1 MKKAGQVKLTAEDI
15 EGLLQRLETETLSGE
30 DLSTL
35 KAITRTYLLLIETLR
50 DKKATIKKLLGMLL
64 GSHTEKAKTVL
75 AGIAAAEKSSI
86 DKGAE
91 TMKDTGKK
99 FRGHGRKGASA
110 YTGAEKIAVPHPT
123 MHTGDMC
130 PWCERGKVYPLAGPG
145 VFVRITGGAPL
156 QSQVWETEKLRCNLC
171 GEIFAAPLPEE
182 AGPEKYDET
191 SGAMIPLLRYGSG
204 MPLNRLDQLQDSLG
218 CPLPASTQWEI
229 AEKAATRG
237 ASSMYDELMRQAAQ
251 GRIIHN
257 DDTPM
262 KILQMIGNNDD
273 GRSGIFTTGML
284 SVVDDKKIVVFRTG
298 RHHAGENMTDLLRQR
313 DPHADP
319 PIQMCD
325 ALSRN
330 TSREFN
336 TILANCLAHGR
347 RNFVDVAPSFPE
359 ECSYV
364 IETFAEVYHNDKT
377 ARVEKMTP
385 SMRLKY
391 HQAHSGPLM
400 KQLLEWMTDRMDSR
414 KTEPNSG
421 LGKAISYMMKHW
433 KPLTLFLRVQDA
445 PIDNN
450 ICERALKRAIL
461 HRRNSLFYKT
471 LRGAQ
476 VGDIFMSLIHTCKL
490 QKINPFDYLVALQ
503 KNYHEVS
510 RNPQQWLPWNYK
522 GALAALSP

>member
-1 MKKAGQVKLTAEDI
+1 MKKAEQVELTPEDI
-15 EGLLQRLETETLSGE
+15 EGLMQRLETGTLSGE
-30 DLSTL
+30 DLFTL
-35 KAITRTYLLLIETLR
+35 KVIIRTYLMVIQTLQN
-50 DKKATIKKLLGMLL
+50 KKATIKKLIGMLF
-64 GSHTEKAKTVL
+64 GTRTEKAKTVL
-75 AGIAAAEKSSI
+75 ARIAYAGKSS
-86 DKGAE
+86 
-91 TMKDTGKK
+91 TMKDSGEKA
-99 FRGHGRKGASA
+99 RGHGRNGALA
-110 YTGAEKIAVPHPT
+110 YTGAEKISVQHPT
-123 MHTGDMC
+123 MQTGDMC
-130 PWCERGKVYPLAGPG
+130 PGCDRGKVYPLAEPG

-182 AGPEKYDET
+182 AGTEKYDET
-191 SGAMIPLLRYGSG
+191 AGAMVPLMRYGSG
-204 MPLNRLDQLQDSLG
+204 MPFNRLDQLQDSLG

-229 AEKAATRG
+229 ADKVAKRG

-251 GRIIHN
+251 GHIIHN

-262 KILQMIGNNDD
+262 KILDMIGNNDD

-284 SVVDDKKIVVFRTG
+284 SVVEDKKIVLFRTG
-298 RHHAGENMTDLLRQR
+298 RNHAGENMTDLLRQR
-313 DPHADP
+313 DPHTSP

-330 TSREFN
+330 TSTEFN
-336 TILANCLAHGR
+336 TVLANCLAHGR
-347 RNFVDVAPSFPE
+347 RNFVDVTPSFPE

-364 IETFAEVYHNDKT
+364 IETLAEVYSNDKT

-391 HQAHSGPLM
+391 HQAHSAPLM
-400 KQLLEWMTDRMDSR
+400 EQFHEWMTDQMDSK

-433 KPLTLFLRVQDA
+433 KPLTLFLRVEDA
-445 PIDNN
+445 PLDNN

-471 LRGAQ
+471 LRGAH

-490 QKINPFDYLVALQ
+490 QKVNPFDYLVALQ
-503 KNYHEVS
+503 KHYHEVS

-522 GALAALSP
+522 ATLAALSP